1 MIDQGIINVK
11 EKSAIPFLIEPFK
24 VQSVDGAYGVR
35 REKGV
40 LPLLPSLYRFFH
52 NFSSPLLRLVRS
64 FPISSIN
71 VLISLN
77 SRYTEAKRT

>member
-24 VQSVDGAYGVR
+24 VQGVDGAYGVR

-40 LPLLPSLYRFFH
+40 LPLLRF
-52 NFSSPLLRLVRS
+52 L
-64 FPISSIN
+64 
-71 VLISLN
+71 
-77 SRYTEAKRT
+77 